1 MLGPVLAAV
10 LLLVASPAAAQCEC
24 LWDGSFIDVQDGTD
38 LVVASTVISRR
49 GNSIDVEVDERLRG
63 DEDLSPL
70 RVWLR
75 TGNYCRPPV
84 DTFPPGTEW
93 VMALDRID
101 ELPEGGF
108 NPSTPNV
115 SYGRVGD
122 YTLSSC
128 GGYYLERAGEWV
140 SGNLVDAPRWE
151 YSPKMTPVLLDLV
164 AGHMAGSVSR
174 ESLKKATEENPALRE
189 LILDTKAFLR
199 KENQVPLTE

>member
-1 MLGPVLAAV
+1 MLRPALAVA
-10 LLLVASPAAAQCEC
+10 LLLVASPATAQCEC
-24 LWDGSFIDVQDGTD
+24 LWGGSFIDVQADTD
-38 LVVASTVISRR
+38 LVIASTVLSRR
-49 GNSIDVEVDERLRG
+49 GNSIDIEVGRRLRG
-63 DEDLSPL
+63 DEDRSPL

-75 TGNYCRPPV
+75 TGDYCRPPV

-93 VMALDRID
+93 VMALQRID

-108 NPSTPNV
+108 NPATPNV

-128 GGYYLERAGEWV
+128 GGYYLERGGEWV

-151 YSPKMTPVLLDLV
+151 YAPKMTPVLLDLV
-164 AGHMAGSVSR
+164 EGHMAGSVSR
-174 ESLKKATEENPALRE
+174 ESLKKATEEDPALRE

-199 KENQVPLTE
+199 KETQVPIEE